1 MSRLARAAGLVSL
14 AVFLSRILGLM
25 RDAARAALVGARWL
39 SDALD
44 VAFKVPNLLRD
55 LFAEG
60 AFSGAF
66 VPTLSAVREEEG
78 DAAALALLN
87 RVLSTLLV
95 YVGLVTALMV
105 AFAPQVVDLI
115 TSPAFAAQPEYE
127 LAIVLVRLLSPFLLF
142 ISLAVAAMGALNVF
156 GRFFVP
162 ALSPA
167 IQNLLLVAGGLMLIQ
182 AGVGR
187 TEAVLPWALLLL
199 AGGALQFL
207 VQLPPLV
214 RVGWRPRFTPDL
226 RLRAP
231 ETREIVRR
239 MLPVVVGL
247 AAAHVCILINT
258 RLATAHE
265 GGTSNLYYAF
275 RLVHLPVG
283 LVGVAVGTAVLAEAS
298 RLAARADAAGVR
310 ATLGRALLLTTAF
323 AAPACAGLAALG
335 DPIAKLL
342 FLWRAMTMEEAAAIG
357 ETIRYFSVAVI
368 FYCCVKVTVPVFYAQ
383 GRTRVPMAASFVAVA
398 ANLAC
403 ALVLHW
409 HSDLRWRGLALAL
422 GIGQAANL
430 AVLLGAVARQYG
442 RPPPGVLQEVTKILL
457 ASLLCGVAAAAA
469 AAGFPDDP
477 ALLPRLLRALV
488 PVGAGAAVY
497 FAAGGLLRCAAILQV
512 LRGALRLDRPA
523 GPS

>member
-1 MSRLARAAGLVSL
+1 VSRLARAAGLVSL

-25 RDAARAALVGARWL
+25 RDALRAALVGARWL

-66 VPTLSAVREEEG
+66 VPTLSAVREREG

-87 RVLSTLLV
+87 RVLSTMVV
-95 YVGLVTALMV
+95 YVGLVTALLV
-105 AFAPQVVDLI
+105 AFAPQVVGLI
-115 TSPAFAAQPEYE
+115 ASSRFTADPESFE
-127 LAIVLVRLLSPFLLF
+127 LAVELVRLLAPFLLF

-167 IQNLLLVAGGLMLIQ
+167 MQNLLLVAGGLTLVHL
-182 AGVGR
+182 GVGR
-187 TEAVLPWALLLL
+187 MEAVRPWALLLL

-207 VQLPPLV
+207 VQLPALY

-231 ETREIVRR
+231 ETREIGRR

-258 RLATAHE
+258 RLATADE

-298 RLAARADAAGVR
+298 RLAARADLAGVR
-310 ATLGRALLLTTAF
+310 ETLGRALLLTLAF
-323 AAPACAGLAALG
+323 AAPACAGLAVLG
-335 DPIAKLL
+335 DPLAKLL
-342 FLWRAMTMEEAAAIG
+342 FQWRKMTPSEAEAIG

-368 FYCCVKVTVPVFYAQ
+368 FYCCVKVMVPVFYAQ

-403 ALVLHW
+403 ALALHP
-409 HSDLRWRGLALAL
+409 HLKWRGLALAV

-442 RPPPGVLQEVTKILL
+442 RPAPGVLGEVAKILL
-457 ASLLCGVAAAAA
+457 ASALCGGAAAL
-469 AAGFPDDP
+469 AAGWFRDDP
-477 ALLPRLLRALV
+477 ALLPRLSRALV
-488 PVGAGAAVY
+488 PVGAGALVY
-497 FAAGGLLRCAAILQV
+497 FLAGSLLRCDAILQV
-512 LRGALRLDRPA
+512 LRGARRLDRPA

>member
-1 MSRLARAAGLVSL
+1 VSRLARAAGLVSL
-14 AVFLSRILGLM
+14 AVLFSRILGLM
-25 RDAARAALVGARWL
+25 RDALRAGLVGARWL

-66 VPTLSAVREEEG
+66 VPTLSVVREKKG
-78 DAAALALLN
+78 DAAAFVLLN
-87 RVLSTLLV
+87 RVLSTMLV
-95 YVGLVTALMV
+95 YVGVVTALLIV
-105 AFAPQVVDLI
+105 FAPQVVSLI
-115 TSPAFAAQPEYE
+115 ASPRFTARPEEFA
-127 LAIVLVRLLSPFLLF
+127 LAVELVRLLAPFLLF

-167 IQNLLLVAGGLMLIQ
+167 MQNLLLVVGGLALVHL
-182 AGVGR
+182 GVGR
-187 TEAVLPWALLLL
+187 NEAVRPWALLLL

-207 VQLPPLV
+207 VQMPPLL

-231 ETREIVRR
+231 ETREIARR
-239 MLPVVVGL
+239 MLPVVGGL

-258 RLATAHE
+258 RLATADE

-310 ATLGRALLLTTAF
+310 ETLGRALLLTIAF
-323 AAPACAGLAALG
+323 AAPACAGLVALG

-342 FLWRAMTMEEAAAIG
+342 FLWREMTMEEAAAIG
-357 ETIRYFSVAVI
+357 ETIRFFSVAVI
-368 FYCCVKVTVPVFYAQ
+368 FYCCVKVLVPVFYAQ
-383 GRTRVPMAASFVAVA
+383 GKTRVPMVASLVAVV

-403 ALVLHW
+403 ALALHE
-409 HSDLRWRGLALAL
+409 DLRWRGLALAL

-430 AVLLGAVARQYG
+430 AVLLVAVRRQYG
-442 RPPPGVLQEVTKILL
+442 RPPAGVLREIGKILL
-457 ASLLCGVAAAAA
+457 ASALCGLA
-469 AAGFPDDP
+469 AAGVAHGFEDDP
-477 ALLPRLLRALV
+477 ALLTRLGRALV
-488 PVGAGAAVY
+488 PVAAGALAY
-497 FAAGGLLRCAAILQV
+497 FAAGRLLRCDAILSV
-512 LRGALRLDRPA
+512 LRGLRRLDRPA
-523 GPS
+523 DPS

>member
-1 MSRLARAAGLVSL
+1 MSRLGRAAGLVSL
-14 AVFLSRILGLM
+14 AVFFSRILGLV
-25 RDAARAALVGARWL
+25 RDSLRAALVGARWL
-39 SDALD
+39 SDSLD

-66 VPTLSAVREEEG
+66 VPTLAAVREKEG
-78 DAAALALLN
+78 DAAALALLS

-105 AFAPQVVDLI
+105 AFAPQVVALI
-115 TSPAFAAQPEYE
+115 TSPRFASQPEFD
-127 LAIVLVRLLSPFLLF
+127 LAVVLVRLLAPFLLF

-167 IQNLLLVAGGLMLIQ
+167 MQNLLLAAGGLTLVQ
-182 AGVGR
+182 LGVDRAGAVVPW
-187 TEAVLPWALLLL
+187 AVLLLG
-199 AGGALQFL
+199 GGAVQFL
-207 VQLPPLV
+207 VQLPPLY

-226 RLRAP
+226 LLRTP
-231 ETREIVRR
+231 ETREIARR
-239 MLPVVVGL
+239 MLPVVGGL

-258 RLATAHE
+258 RLATADV

-310 ATLGRALLLTTAF
+310 RTLGKALLLTVAF
-323 AAPACAGLAALG
+323 AAPACAGLLALG

-342 FLWRAMTMEEAAAIG
+342 FLWRGMSLGEAEAIG
-357 ETIRYFSVAVI
+357 ETIRYFSLAVV
-368 FYCCVKVTVPVFYAQ
+368 FYCCVKVLVPVFYAQ
-383 GRTRVPMAASFVAVA
+383 GRTRVPMVASFVAVA

-403 ALVLHW
+403 ALALH
-409 HSDLRWRGLALAL
+409 HDLKWRGLALAL
-422 GIGQAANL
+422 GVGQAANL

-442 RPPPGVLQEVTKILL
+442 RPLPGALGELGKILL
-457 ASLLCGVAAAAA
+457 ASALCGGVAALAARA
-469 AAGFPDDP
+469 FPADDPGLAPRLGRALAPVAAG
-477 ALLPRLLRALV
+477 
-488 PVGAGAAVY
+488 AVMY
-497 FAAGGLLRCAAILQV
+497 FAAGAFLRSDAIVSVLSGLR
-512 LRGALRLDRPA
+512 RLDRPSDA
-523 GPS
+523 S